1 MALGRYKTFVA
12 GTTGTSADMNALQD
26 HFTGNAATLISP
38 FTNTLNANSNQI
50 TNLVIETVSATPSA
64 TPEGRMVYH
73 TGLDTLL
80 VVDGSAVRYVANV
93 SGGFGTKYHTL
104 RMNSAGTGMEFAT
117 TSAAY
122 DNLTGIGTI
131 ATQALSAIQLTG
143 GIQAIEIATPSAPPT
158 NSGLVFFADNGAGKT
173 QLQVRF
179 PTGVIQV
186 LATEP

>member
-73 TGLDTLL
+73 TTLDALL
-80 VVDGSAVRYVANV
+80 VVDGSAVRYVPNV
-93 SGGFGTKYHTL
+93 SGGLGSRFHTR
-104 RMNSAGTGMEFAT
+104 RMNSAGTSQEYAT
-117 TSAAY
+117 TSVAVA
-122 DNLTGIGTI
+122 NVTGAGTI
-131 ATQALSAIQLTG
+131 ATQNLTAIALTG
-143 GIQAIEIATPSAPPT
+143 SLSSIEIATPSAPAA
-158 NSGLVFFADNGAGKT
+158 NSGIIFFADNGAGN
-173 QLQVRF
+173 
-179 PTGVIQV
+179 
-186 LATEP
+186 

>member
-1 MALGRYKTFVA
+1 MALGRYKTFADAVA
-12 GTTGTSADMNALQD
+12 LFAAELNGLQD
-26 HFTGNAATLISP
+26 WFTGNAATLISP

-50 TNLVIETVSATPSA
+50 TNLVIETASATPSA

-73 TGLDTLL
+73 TGLDALL
-80 VVDGSAVRYVANV
+80 VVDGSAVRYVPNV
-93 SGGFGTKYHTL
+93 SGGLGSRFHTL
-104 RMNSAGTGMEFAT
+104 RMNSAGTGQEYAT

-122 DNLTGIGTI
+122 ANLTGIGTI
-131 ATQALSAIQLTG
+131 ATQNLTAIALTG
-143 GIQAIEIATPSAPPT
+143 SLSSIEMATPSAPAS
-158 NSGLVFFADNGAGKT
+158 NSGILFFADNGAGKT